1 VPSEK
6 NDAIQNAKFVNFFL
20 KKLKKT
26 KIYKYHTLTTKK
38 RRMIMSLLQKINEE
52 LIDDSPFFPNWESF
66 T

>member
-1 VPSEK
+1 MVETR
-6 NDAIQNAKFVNFFL
+6 L
-20 KKLKKT
+20 KT
-26 KIYKYHTLTTKK
+26 SITLTTKK